1 MSDEINLDSPTL
13 TVQETMVTY
22 IGDYRVGCGNVLYR
36 DFKDDNGEMTKTLSI
51 RLSAETGDE
60 FVLREGDE
68 FVLDQQKWR
77 VLEIRE
83 KSEERA
89 KGEAVLE
96 QMI

>member
-1 MSDEINLDSPTL
+1 MSDEINLDSPIL

-36 DFKDDNGEMTKTLSI
+36 DFTDENGETSKALSI
-51 RLSAETGDE
+51 RLSAETGQD

-68 FVLDQQKWR
+68 FELDQQRWK
-77 VLEIRE
+77 VLEIRQ
-83 KSEERA
+83 KSEERN

-96 QMI
+96 QLL